1 MPSQSGQS
9 VPAHRLS
16 GRQVLLGGAAVLIV
30 LALIQLFMDRG
41 EPKPE
46 PQPSFSAATH
56 APMPVID
63 VIVIGDSSV
72 AVTNLGGWTPEQV
85 RIYLSALKKARAH
98 NALATV
104 GIPTPSTSTGYEK
117 GVVYLI
123 DGHPTADL
131 LGQFVR
137 NEAPGYALIAS
148 TVRGAYRWPPDRL
161 TVGVIDEP
169 LRD

>member
-1 MPSQSGQS
+1 MRSQSGRS
-9 VPAHRLS
+9 VPAHGLS
-16 GRQVLLGGAAVLIV
+16 ARQVVLGGGAVLIGF
-30 LALIQLFMDRG
+30 ALIQLFMDGG
-41 EPKPE
+41 EPTP
-46 PQPSFSAATH
+46 PLQSSFSATTH
-56 APMPVID
+56 PPMPVID

-85 RIYLSALKKARAH
+85 RIYLSALKKARAN

-123 DGHPTADL
+123 DGRPTTEL
-131 LGQFVR
+131 LGQFVK
-137 NEAPGYALIAS
+137 NEAPGHALIAS
-148 TVRGAYRWPPDRL
+148 TVRGVYRWPPDRL
-161 TVGVIDEP
+161 TVGALDEP